1 MFVVS
6 DCRDELTAMRDS
18 VFTTVKRWYCSEV
31 ITNMERDH
39 ELLIVDPSQVGTET
53 TVWRYY
59 ADTMTVMS
67 HTEPLTNTR
76 PDLAVRAH
84 ALHTFGFGFV
94 QAPDWLNRYCKQ
106 YPDVLQGLEHWY
118 HDLDQLEQWCANHT
132 KHGKIDVSTISA
144 SDTPLLDIDPL
155 MVAALILQYG
165 KRLCVCIQH
174 VDYLTAGK

>member
-6 DCRDELTAMRDS
+6 DCHDELNAVKDS
-18 VFTTVKRWYCSEV
+18 VFTTVKHWYCSEV
-31 ITNMERDH
+31 IANMERDH
-39 ELLIVDPSQVGTET
+39 ELLIIDPSQVGTET
-53 TVWRYY
+53 AVWRYY

-84 ALHTFGFGFV
+84 AFHSFGIGWV
-94 QAPDWLNRYCKQ
+94 QAADWLNRYCKQ

-118 HDLDQLEQWCANHT
+118 QDLAQLEQWCANHT
-132 KHGKIDVSTISA
+132 KQGKIDVSTLSA
-144 SDTPLLDIDPL
+144 NDTPLLDIDPL